1 MTTLDEPTSTLTATG
16 SIAGQVA
23 ALRAGYRSGITR
35 PLAWRRSQLQAMVR
49 MLEENEGELQAALA
63 TDLGKP
69 VTEGYLTDIAYV
81 ASEVKM
87 MLKNLE
93 RWNKPRKVRTP
104 LVAMP
109 SKSRLVPE
117 PLGVVLVIAPWN
129 YPIQLLLVPVA
140 GAIAAGNAVVMKPS
154 EVSVATSTALARLVP
169 KYFDSSA
176 ITLVE
181 GGVPETTELLDQ
193 HFDHIFYTGN
203 GTVGRIVMAAAAKNL
218 TPVTLEL
225 GGKSPVIVD
234 DSANIEVAAR
244 RVAWGKWLNSG
255 QTCVAPDYVLV
266 DRKVES
272 RFVDALRTAI
282 TEFYGDNPQTS
293 DSYGRIVSARHFD
306 RLTSMLGDG
315 SVAIGGQH
323 DAADRYIAPTV
334 LVDVSMDSRI
344 MAEEIFGPILPI
356 IPVSSLDEATT
367 FITERPHPLALY
379 VFSERKDIV
388 DRVLAE
394 TTAGGVTVNGTLL
407 HLTNPNLPF
416 GGVGE
421 SGMGGYH
428 GESGVRLFQHQKP
441 VLSRGTRIDPKLAY
455 PPYTEKKL
463 KLFRKIL

>member
-1 MTTLDEPTSTLTATG
+1 MTTLDEPTSTSLSITAQ
-16 SIAGQVA
+16 IAA
-23 ALRAGYRSGITR
+23 IRATYRSGTTR
-35 PLAWRRSQLQAMVR
+35 PLAWRRRQLEAMVR
-49 MLEENEGELQAALA
+49 MLEENETELQAALA

-69 VTEGYLTDIAYV
+69 VAEGYLTDIAYV
-81 ASEVKM
+81 VSEVKM

-93 RWNKPRKVRTP
+93 RWNKPRRVGTP

-154 EVSVATSTALARLVP
+154 EVSAATSTALARLVP
-169 KYFDSSA
+169 KYFDPSA
-176 ITLVE
+176 IALVE

-255 QTCVAPDYVLV
+255 QTCIAPDYVLV

-272 RFVDALRTAI
+272 RFIDALRTAI
-282 TEFYGDNPQTS
+282 TAFYGDNPQTS

-315 SVAIGGQH
+315 SVVIGGQH
-323 DAADRYIAPTV
+323 DAADRYISPTV
-334 LVDVSMDSRI
+334 LVDVRRDSRI

-356 IPVSSLDEATT
+356 IPVSSVDEAVT
-367 FITERPHPLALY
+367 FVTERPHPLALY
-379 VFSERKDIV
+379 VFSERKDTV
-388 DRVLAE
+388 DRVLNE

>member
-1 MTTLDEPTSTLTATG
+1 MTSLDEPATTVTNTI
-16 SIAGQVA
+16 SIPGRVA
-23 ALRAGYRSGITR
+23 ALRANYRTGITR
-35 PLAWRRSQLQAMVR
+35 PLKWRRGQLEAMVR
-49 MLEENEGELQAALA
+49 MLEENEGELQAALSA
-63 TDLGKP
+63 DLGKP
-69 VTEGYLTDIAYV
+69 VAEGYLTDIAYV
-81 ASEVKM
+81 VSEVKM

-93 RWNKPRKVRTP
+93 RWNKPRRVGTP

-176 ITLVE
+176 ISLVE

-272 RFVDALRTAI
+272 RFIDALRAAI
-282 TEFYGDNPQTS
+282 TGFYGDNPQTS
-293 DSYGRIVSARHFD
+293 DSYGRIVSTRHFD

-315 SVAIGGQH
+315 SVVIGGQH

-334 LVDVSMDSRI
+334 LVDVRPDSRI

-356 IPVSSLDEATT
+356 IPVSSLDEAVT
-367 FITERPHPLALY
+367 FVTDRPHPLALY
-379 VFSERKDIV
+379 VFSERKDVV
-388 DRVLAE
+388 DRVLNE

-441 VLSRGTRIDPKLAY
+441 VLSRGTRIDPKIAY

>member
-1 MTTLDEPTSTLTATG
+1 MTTLDEPTSTST
-16 SIAGQVA
+16 SIAGRVA
-23 ALRAGYRSGITR
+23 ELRANYRSGITR
-35 PLAWRRSQLQAMVR
+35 PLASRRRQLEAMVR
-49 MLEENEGELQAALA
+49 MLEENETELQTALA

-69 VTEGYLTDIAYV
+69 VAEGYLTDIAYV
-81 ASEVKM
+81 VSEVKM

-93 RWNKPRKVRTP
+93 RWNKPRRVGTP

-154 EVSVATSTALARLVP
+154 EVSAATSSALARLVP
-169 KYFDSSA
+169 MYFDQSTIA
-176 ITLVE
+176 LVE

-272 RFVDALRTAI
+272 RFVDALRTSIA
-282 TEFYGDNPQTS
+282 EFYGDNPQAS

-323 DAADRYIAPTV
+323 DAGDRYISPTV
-334 LVDVSMDSRI
+334 LVDVRHDSRI

-356 IPVSSLDEATT
+356 IPVSSVDEAVT
-367 FITERPHPLALY
+367 FVTERPHPLALY
-379 VFSERKDIV
+379 VFSERKNV
-388 DRVLAE
+388 VERVINE

-441 VLSRGTRIDPKLAY
+441 VLSRGTRIDPKIAY